1 MIASQQTRARS
12 QGQLCNSPGGL
23 PKRVVSFVS
32 FVSVVSLVSVVSWK
46 SLTKP
51 LFYFS
56 LEVFWLQNLIPHHQ
70 ELDFRN
76 LCPKSSYAYR
86 FNSDSLG
93 TSS

>member
-1 MIASQQTRARS
+1 MDCSYEKPPSHRLSIDESH
-12 QGQLCNSPGGL
+12 L
-23 PKRVVSFVS
+23 PACAAKR
-32 FVSVVSLVSVVSWK
+32 VVSLVSVVSWK

-76 LCPKSSYAYR
+76 LCPKNSYAYR
-86 FNSDSLG
+86 FNSDCYGIL
-93 TSS
+93 